1 MPCFGASGLS
11 SKGLQCTL
19 TSGLSKRAS
28 AFSSRRF
35 PIKHHG
41 QTTSETTAMMGARA
55 SVEASAGNEVLRD
68 SALLLIRILDH
79 PSESGHRHRP
89 ATRRTVKSHVLIV
102 APPIPQYA
110 MRLIFGN
117 SVA

>member
-41 QTTSETTAMMGARA
+41 QTTSETTAMMGACA
-55 SVEASAGNEVLRD
+55 PVEASAGNEVLSD
-68 SALLLIRILDH
+68 SALLLIRLLDH
-79 PSESGHRHRP
+79 PSESGHGHRR
-89 ATRRTVKSHVLIV
+89 AMRRTVKSHVRIV
-102 APPIPQYA
+102 ALQFGS
-110 MRLIFGN
+110 MLCRLIFGN